1 MEKSLNNKDI
11 LKYGNFNKNQVFFI
25 QRWSEMLNIHTH
37 SKYAVRYLNSHQA
50 LKELHYVCK
59 GMIEGTIK
67 KNDNHLKLVF
77 KEVKRVLSSDQILK
91 ENAPSHFQ
99 ILDNTLQGIP
109 KADNIPK
116 LYSIIFQIEYAINY
130 IEDQYLTWIIEKLQQ
145 VLLSDDENFEMI
157 DNILQTLASEL
168 LGNGWSLQ
176 ALYSVVHEGI
186 FKNNL
191 TVQGKFNE
199 ILNRFNTSSEPY
211 IFLFTFKGD
220 ISKEIISLLE
230 KLNVEFITGEEII
243 ETYKDYKLDKHISVD
258 KIYVRVILES
268 YDVYTGVNNAWQKV
282 VGSIEVLNFYGY
294 NIPDFDIAPIIL
306 LPQTPKYI
314 RNVKVDL
321 LAKRKKFRAPITMM
335 NRVIMQLKNGD
346 VEVNRKLKSLYEFT
360 RISDESLS
368 PQSTFINLWIG
379 IESFAQSKEFDGG
392 IESVK
397 TVIAYTSTHNYLYSI
412 IRNFLEDCNRCK
424 IEIKYDGQLIRIGR
438 LQAQEALDYF
448 WDEKFVEEMKK
459 TCTELNS
466 LLFYRFIE
474 FISILKDGKKCADL
488 LEKHK
493 INIQQHVHR
502 LYRIRNSIVHSGEL
516 LYNTNLFIKHLYE
529 YIEQVMS
536 VVINRL
542 ELVSNIT
549 LEQIFAQVRDSVDAT
564 IETLKNSRLLEKDTY
579 INLVL
584 RGAF

>member
-1 MEKSLNNKDI
+1 M
-11 LKYGNFNKNQVFFI
+11 
-25 QRWSEMLNIHTH
+25 
-37 SKYAVRYLNSHQA
+37 
-50 LKELHYVCK
+50 
-59 GMIEGTIK
+59 
-67 KNDNHLKLVF
+67 NH
-77 KEVKRVLSSDQILK
+77 
-91 ENAPSHFQ
+91 
-99 ILDNTLQGIP
+99 
-109 KADNIPK
+109 
-116 LYSIIFQIEYAINY
+116 
-130 IEDQYLTWIIEKLQQ
+130 
-145 VLLSDDENFEMI
+145 
-157 DNILQTLASEL
+157 
-168 LGNGWSLQ
+168 
-176 ALYSVVHEGI
+176 
-186 FKNNL
+186 
-191 TVQGKFNE
+191 
-199 ILNRFNTSSEPY
+199 
-211 IFLFTFKGD
+211 
-220 ISKEIISLLE
+220 
-230 KLNVEFITGEEII
+230 
-243 ETYKDYKLDKHISVD
+243 
-258 KIYVRVILES
+258 
-268 YDVYTGVNNAWQKV
+268 VYTGVNNAWQKV